1 MGQRVYVGAHA
12 QINFFAYDNNVYGI
26 ASYRPMADTVQV
38 VVRGAC
44 KGLRD
49 IETGRTFTEFRTL
62 PKPGKKGDA
71 TSVIPEE
78 TEYAFDV
85 PLFPG
90 PHAVLRGPG
99 LKKRAGP
106 AFCPALHRRNRTLA
120 RS

>member
-1 MGQRVYVGAHA
+1 MNKHLSMGQRVYVGAHA

-62 PKPGKKGDA
+62 PKPGMKGDA

-90 PHAVLRGPG
+90 RMLFFEVLD
-99 LKKRAGP
+99 
-106 AFCPALHRRNRTLA
+106 
-120 RS
+120 